1 MSDLHPDFSDPA
13 SFDFVVIGG
22 GSAGYAAARQAAEL
36 GLHVALI
43 EGGREIGGLCILRGC
58 MPSKTVLESANRYL
72 VIQRAREFGLRAE
85 QTGVVAS
92 EILARKRR
100 LVGQFADWR
109 REDLE
114 RGPFQFIRGRAR
126 FIGEHRVEIKPLDD
140 SGPPYEI
147 EGRTFLVATGSQISN
162 VPVPGLDE
170 IGYLTSDDVLE
181 LSDYPASVIMLGAGA
196 IGLEATHHLSALG
209 TDVTVVQR
217 CGQILR
223 EADEDLANTLEAA
236 LARRGVHFH
245 CGSHLLRAD
254 RAEDGRKRVW
264 YERHGEEHSAVADD
278 VIAALGRRP
287 FTSPLELHNAG
298 VDLSKIGGVGVDL
311 DQRSNRRHIFAA
323 GDVCGP
329 YEIVHLAVLQAELA
343 ARNAAR
349 HLGKLAGPPEEMDY
363 RLKLFV
369 LFTEPEL
376 AHVGLSEREA
386 AAMGR
391 EVRVAT
397 HRFDDHGKSIVKG
410 EMHGFVKL
418 ITDRA
423 TGEIVGGA
431 VVGPSASELIHEVV
445 VAMHF
450 RGKAADLAAVPH
462 YHPTL
467 SEIWTY
473 PAEELSEAWRP
484 TIGAFPRR
492 NAVKT
497 LTAESGAR

>member
-1 MSDLHPDFSDPA
+1 MNDSPGFAEILN
-13 SFDFVVIGG
+13 FDFVVIGG
-22 GSAGYAAARQAAEL
+22 GSAGYAGARQAASL
-36 GLHVALI
+36 GLRVALI
-43 EGGREIGGLCILRGC
+43 EGGRDVGGLCILRGC
-58 MPSKTVLESANRYL
+58 MPSKTVLESANRNL

-85 QTGVVAS
+85 QTGVVPS

-114 RGPFQFIRGRAR
+114 RGPFEFIRGRAR
-126 FIGEHRVEIKPLDD
+126 FTGEHRIEITPLQD
-140 SGPPYEI
+140 SGAAYEI
-147 EGRTFLVATGSQISN
+147 EGRAFLVATGSYIAN

-170 IGYLTSDDVLE
+170 IEYLTSDDVLE
-181 LSDYPASVIMLGAGA
+181 LSAYPASAIMLGAGA

-209 TDVTVVQR
+209 SEITVVQR

-223 EADEDLANTLEAA
+223 EADVDLANTLEAA
-236 LARRGVHFH
+236 LTKRGVHFH
-245 CGSHLLRAD
+245 CGSHFLRAD
-254 RAEDGRKRVW
+254 RTGDGRKRVW
-264 YERHGEEHSAVADD
+264 YEQHGEEKSVAADE

-298 VDLSKIGGVGVDL
+298 VELSKIGGVRTGL

-349 HLGKLAGPPEEMDY
+349 QLGKLEGAAEEMDY

-376 AHVGLSEREA
+376 AHVGMSEREA
-386 AAMGR
+386 AAAGR
-391 EVRVAT
+391 DVRVAT
-397 HRFDDHGKSIVKG
+397 HKFDDHGKSIVKG
-410 EMHGFVKL
+410 ETEGFVKL

-423 TGEIVGGA
+423 TGEILGGA
-431 VVGPSASELIHEVV
+431 VVGPAASELIHEVV

-450 RGKAADLAAVPH
+450 RATAADLASVPH

-473 PAEELSEAWRP
+473 PAEELSKP
-484 TIGAFPRR
+484 
-492 NAVKT
+492 
-497 LTAESGAR
+497 

>member
-1 MSDLHPDFSDPA
+1 MISETTPPA
-13 SFDFVVIGG
+13 ETSTFDFVVIGA
-22 GSAGYAAARQAAEL
+22 GSAGYAAARQAARL
-36 GLHVALI
+36 GLQVALI
-43 EGGREIGGLCILRGC
+43 EGGREVGGLCILRGC
-58 MPSKTVLESANRYL
+58 MPSKTVLESANRNL

-85 QTGVVAS
+85 QTGVMPA

-114 RGPFQFIRGRAR
+114 SGPFTFIRGQAC
-126 FIGEHRVEIKPLDD
+126 FTGEHTLEITPLEGG
-140 SGPPYEI
+140 GPAYGI
-147 EGRTFLVATGSQISN
+147 EGRTFLVATGSHITN

-170 IGYLTSDDVLE
+170 IGYLTSDGVLE
-181 LSDYPASVIMLGAGA
+181 LAAYPESAIVLGAGA

-209 TDVTVVQR
+209 TEITVIQR

-223 EADEDLANTLEAA
+223 DTDEDLANTLEAA
-236 LARRGVHFH
+236 LARRGVHFT

-254 RAEDGRKRVW
+254 RDESGRKRVW
-264 YERHGEEHSAVADD
+264 YERSGQEHSAVADE

-287 FTSPLELHNAG
+287 FTSPLELFNAG
-298 VDLSKIGGVGVDL
+298 VELSKIGGVKAGL
-311 DQRSNRRHIFAA
+311 DQRSNRRHVFAA

-349 HLGKLAGPPEEMDY
+349 HLGKLAGGVEQMDY

-376 AHVGLSEREA
+376 AQVGLSEREA
-386 AAMGR
+386 AAAGR
-391 EVRVAT
+391 AVRVAK
-397 HRFDDHGKSIVKG
+397 HNFDDHGKSIVKG
-410 EMHGFVKL
+410 ETEGFVKL
-418 ITDRA
+418 ITDA
-423 TGEIVGGA
+423 GTGEIVGGA
-431 VVGPSASELIHEVV
+431 VLGPAASELIHEIA

-450 RGKAADLAAVPH
+450 HATAADLAAVPH

-473 PAEELSEAWRP
+473 PAEALAQ
-484 TIGAFPRR
+484 A
-492 NAVKT
+492 
-497 LTAESGAR
+497 